1 MSISLIVLL
10 ASWKYIK
17 SIYYYIVVGT
27 SMIIELEGRAG
38 SLEKNLATKESY
50 IKDLE
55 DIIVEKVI
63 DSLHSYLGE

>member
-1 MSISLIVLL
+1 
-10 ASWKYIK
+10 
-17 SIYYYIVVGT
+17 
-27 SMIIELEGRAG
+27 MIIELEGRAG

-63 DSLHSYLGE
+63 GSLHSYLGE

>member
-1 MSISLIVLL
+1 
-10 ASWKYIK
+10 
-17 SIYYYIVVGT
+17 
-27 SMIIELEGRAG
+27 MIIELEGRAG
-38 SLEKNLATKESY
+38 SLEKNLATKENY